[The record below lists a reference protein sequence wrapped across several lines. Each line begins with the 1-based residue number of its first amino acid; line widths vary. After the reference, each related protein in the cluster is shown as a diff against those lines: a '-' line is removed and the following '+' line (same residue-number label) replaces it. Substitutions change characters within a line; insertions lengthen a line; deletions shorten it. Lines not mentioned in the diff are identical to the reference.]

1 MNNRDV
7 MIWKAIA
14 FSAALVYLYKASKAS
29 GGSLAQNPYGIKIN
43 PERVATFA
51 SMFAPP
57 HYRHHARQLGQV
69 LLEKYL

>member
-1 MNNRDV
+1 MQNRDV

-14 FSAALVYLYKASKAS
+14 FGAAMVYLYKASKAS
-29 GGSLAQNPYGIKIN
+29 GGTLSQNPYGIKLN

-51 SMFAPP
+51 SMFAPKD
-57 HYRHHARQLGQV
+57 YRHHARQLGQV